1 MTTVEKPYARIGSHE
16 GSEVVLAA
24 RGVPRRGLYLHATD
38 AGVFCVRLRD
48 EGPRAGLFRGWLLP
62 HQATPLG
69 PYRVSAHLA
78 EGNESPGAGGPDLE
92 ARGSAE
98 APYPVV
104 AVSFAGRE
112 VARRRLRRRLTVVG
126 RCRPSTLPIWGGDL
140 SAPHLAFYWEAGILW
155 VIDLLSRRG
164 TWLDGAPVEVAQLP
178 LGRSLTLGEV
188 VLNYSGLAGAP
199 TQAAG
204 ALVPE
209 EMPLHPQPVAA
220 DPGQRALRPMEQVLA
235 QLLAQMPGQSSDW
248 PQQGSMVPAGQMPEA
263 VGELCGPGGGKV
275 CPGSAFAML
284 FVQWAADQLA
294 HEREWLELAAQRQAI
309 EARLQEQLAAME
321 RLRMELEHRQNT
333 LEIQQERLVLEQR
346 ALEFERTRTASGQP
360 GEVQRRGELQE
371 CLGPQAGDADPR
383 VPWLDLD
390 RSTSSP
396 QPGNQRPPR
405 EDASP
410 ESASATRPATE
421 RPPQGEEGEARAGPV
436 PPPGSSASAN
446 GAGRFEAGAAAGAQE
461 DFSQAYNQLLE
472 RLITI
477 SRQRSSWWNRVK
489 DSLSGFFGSTDRQP
503 DPEHQ
508 KPKPPAP

>member
-1 MTTVEKPYARIGSHE
+1 MAAEGRRWSQHGLVVIVDGPDGRTVTTLERPYARVGSHE
-16 GSEVVLAA
+16 RSEVVLAA

-38 AGVFCVRLRD
+38 GGVFCVRLRD
-48 EGPRAGLFRGWLLP
+48 EGPRGGLFRGWLLP
-62 HQATPLG
+62 HQAAPLG
-69 PYRVSAHLA
+69 PYRVSAHVA
-78 EGNESPGAGGPDLE
+78 DANESSDAGGPDLE

-104 AVSFAGRE
+104 AVSFGGRE

-188 VLNYSGLAGAP
+188 VLTYSGLAGEP
-199 TQAAG
+199 TPAAG

-209 EMPLHPQPVAA
+209 QMPHHPQPVAA
-220 DPGQRALRPMEQVLA
+220 DPGRRALRPMEQVLA
-235 QLLAQMPGQSSDW
+235 ELLARMPGQSSDW
-248 PQQGSMVPAGQMPEA
+248 PQEGGMAPAGQMPEA
-263 VGELCGPGGGKV
+263 VGEPCGPSGRKV

-284 FVQWAADQLA
+284 FMQWAADQLA

-333 LEIQQERLVLEQR
+333 LEIQQQRLILQQR
-346 ALEFERTRTASGQP
+346 VLEFERTIP
-360 GEVQRRGELQE
+360 PE
-371 CLGPQAGDADPR
+371 
-383 VPWLDLD
+383 
-390 RSTSSP
+390 
-396 QPGNQRPPR
+396 PGNQRPSR
-405 EDASP
+405 EGASP
-410 ESASATRPATE
+410 APASGTCPAAET
-421 RPPQGEEGEARAGPV
+421 PAHADEGEARVGPGS
-436 PPPGSSASAN
+436 PPDSSASTD
-446 GAGRFEAGAAAGAQE
+446 GAGRSPIGATAGARE

-477 SRQRSSWWNRVK
+477 SRQRSGWWNHVK
-489 DSLSGFFGSTDRQP
+489 ESLSGFFGSGGRAA
-503 DPEHQ
+503 DPEQ
-508 KPKPPAP
+508 QEPKPPTP